1 MKAVILAIVFGWCAG
16 YLIFEVAASIKE
28 GLEER
33 DLIEQCERN
42 LPRDQKCEIVKS
54 ARVVGGPK

>member
-1 MKAVILAIVFGWCAG
+1 MKAAFLAIVIGWCVG
-16 YLIFEVAASIKE
+16 CLIFEVAASIKE

-33 DLIEQCERN
+33 ELIEQCERK

-54 ARVVGGPK
+54 ARVVGGGL